1 MITIDSKLV
10 LVTGLHI
17 GGADDSMKI
26 GGVDSPVMKRK
37 VFANKQ
43 SGEIGFPLFNDKG
56 EITNG
61 LLQSEEPYIAGS
73 SLKGK
78 IRSLLEYNL
87 GLIRV
92 AKLLDKKGYKED
104 NKEIT
109 YKVGGVID
117 SQFIKTLN
125 YEKNYTMNDKKII
138 ERKAELIIL
147 LFGES
152 GANSKDITRTVFR
165 DCFITKEVR
174 KAYLDNRIKLTEEK
188 YENVIDR
195 KTGTTIGGGLRQIER
210 VPSAVEFDFT
220 LSIRV
225 FDEVNREL
233 FKNTILLGLKLLEL
247 DALGGNG
254 SRGYGR
260 VQFSDFKINN
270 KTVQLEM
277 DIEKL
282 RKKIDNELDKS
293 KN

>member
-1 MITIDSKLV
+1 MITIDSKLT

-17 GGADDSMKI
+17 GGADDGMKI
-26 GGVDSPVMKRK
+26 GGVDSPVMRRE
-37 VFANKQ
+37 VFCDEE
-43 SGEIGFPLFNDKG
+43 SGEVKFGYKRGI
-56 EITNG
+56 
-61 LLQSEEPYIAGS
+61 EEPYIAGS

-78 IRSLLEYNL
+78 VRSLLEYSL

-92 AKLLDKKGYKED
+92 ARLLDKKRYKND
-104 NKEIT
+104 INDIKEIEKE
-109 YKVGGVID
+109 YKAGGVID
-117 SQFIKTLN
+117 TQFIKTLN
-125 YEKNYTMNDKKII
+125 YKNNYTMSDKQSI
-138 ERKAELIIL
+138 EKKAQLIIL

-152 GANSKDITRTVFR
+152 GANSQDITRVIFR

-174 KAYLDNRIKLTEEK
+174 KAYLDNKIKLFESK

-195 KTGTTIGGGLRQIER
+195 KTGTTIAGGLRQIER

-225 FDEVNREL
+225 FDETNREL

-260 VQFSDFKINN
+260 VRFDE
-270 KTVQLEM
+270 L
-277 DIEKL
+277 
-282 RKKIDNELDKS
+282 KIDDNLIELNESIKELNEKI
-293 KN
+293 KNEINQG

>member
-1 MITIDSKLV
+1 
-10 LVTGLHI
+10 
-17 GGADDSMKI
+17 
-26 GGVDSPVMKRK
+26 
-37 VFANKQ
+37 
-43 SGEIGFPLFNDKG
+43 
-56 EITNG
+56 
-61 LLQSEEPYIAGS
+61 
-73 SLKGK
+73 
-78 IRSLLEYNL
+78 
-87 GLIRV
+87 
-92 AKLLDKKGYKED
+92 
-104 NKEIT
+104 
-109 YKVGGVID
+109 
-117 SQFIKTLN
+117 
-125 YEKNYTMNDKKII
+125 MNDKKII

-195 KTGTTIGGGLRQIER
+195 KTGTTIAGGLRQIER
-210 VPSAVEFDFT
+210 VPSAVEFDFNM
-220 LSIRV
+220 SIRV

-260 VQFSDFKINN
+260 IRFNDFKIDN

>member
-26 GGVDSPVMKRK
+26 GGVDSPVMKRE
-37 VFANKQ
+37 VFCNKE
-43 SGEIGFPLFNDKG
+43 GDVGFGYKKK
-56 EITNG
+56 IT
-61 LLQSEEPYIAGS
+61 EPYIAGS

-78 IRSLLEYNL
+78 IRTLLEQYFKLIDPL
-87 GLIRV
+87 GDGKPVGSHSKFGDSKYRDLIVHLFGDSSDGRN
-92 AKLLDKKGYKED
+92 AKK
-104 NKEIT
+104 
-109 YKVGGVID
+109 
-117 SQFIKTLN
+117 
-125 YEKNYTMNDKKII
+125 DKKIEGI
-138 ERKAELIIL
+138 E
-147 LFGES
+147 
-152 GANSKDITRTVFR
+152 ITRAIFR
-165 DCFITKEVR
+165 DCFITQEVR
-174 KAYLDNRIKLTEEK
+174 KAYINNKIKLTEEK

-195 KTGTTIGGGLRQIER
+195 KTSTTIAGGLRQIER
-210 VPSAVEFDFT
+210 VPSAVEFDFNM
-220 LSIRV
+220 SIRV

-260 VQFSDFKINN
+260 IRFNDFKIDN